1 LHEPPL
7 VDLTQRLRL
16 DTRDLHAQTE
26 RTGAMAELLAGR
38 LSRDG
43 YCALLAN
50 LQPIYTALEAGLQRA
65 DAHPAT
71 RQVNQPQLHR
81 AAALAADL
89 QALHGAA
96 WRAQWPPLPAP
107 QAYVQRLLQLA
118 EARSP
123 LLVAHAYT
131 RFLGDLHGGQILKR
145 LVARALGLTGD
156 VGTRFYDFGDEAQVL
171 ALRQG
176 LRQALSQLPLRA
188 DEAEATV
195 VEARWSFLQ
204 HQALFS
210 QLADAAPAASATSA

>member
-1 LHEPPL
+1 MHEPPP

-50 LQPIYTALEAGLQRA
+50 LQPIYSALEAGLQRA
-65 DAHPAT
+65 DAHAAT
-71 RQVNQPQLHR
+71 QRVNQPQVHR

-89 QALHGAA
+89 QTLHGAA
-96 WRAQWPPLPAP
+96 WPTQWPPLPAT

-118 EARSP
+118 DARSP

-145 LVARALGLTGD
+145 LVARALGLAGD
-156 VGTRFYDFGDEAQVL
+156 AGTRFYDFGDEPQVM

-176 LRQALSQLPLRA
+176 MRQALSQLPLRA
-188 DEAEATV
+188 DEAEALV
-195 VEARWSFLQ
+195 AEARWSFLQ

-210 QLADAAPAASATSA
+210 QLAPPPPAATAASA

>member
-1 LHEPPL
+1 LHEPSP

-38 LSRDG
+38 LSREG
-43 YCALLAN
+43 YAAMLAN
-50 LQPIYTALEAGLQRA
+50 LLPLYRALEAGLQRA
-65 DAHPAT
+65 DAHPAS
-71 RQVNQPQLHR
+71 RLVDHPALHR
-81 AAALAADL
+81 SAALAADL
-89 QALHGAA
+89 QALQGADGPA
-96 WRAQWPPLPAP
+96 RWPPLAAT
-107 QAYVQRLLQLA
+107 QAYVQRLQQLA
-118 EARSP
+118 QARSP

-145 LVARALGLTGD
+145 LVARALGLAGD
-156 VGTRFYDFGDEAQVL
+156 AGTRFYDFGDEPQVM

-188 DEAEATV
+188 DEADATV
-195 VEARWSFLQ
+195 AEARWSFLQ

-210 QLADAAPAASATSA
+210 QLAGTPPAESV